1 MAKNKRYN
9 GFIGMDFDSPGA
21 LDVEIIKLF
30 ARYIVDAEIHVAGI
44 PEDLVNQLDTVPGI
58 SIDVKGIDG
67 NKKSGS

>member
-21 LDVEIIKLF
+21 PDVEIIKKF
-30 ARYIVDAEIHVAGI
+30 ARYIISAEIQVAGI
-44 PEDLVNQLDTVPGI
+44 PEELVNQLDSVPGI